1 MRCADP
7 NVADE
12 EGITPLHRYLLRP
25 SPRALAR
32 AARDVEIVRG
42 MVAHGAEA
50 TPLIASFLGAVSF
63 ENDTEIRAAMALT
76 AAR

>member
-1 MRCADP
+1 
-7 NVADE
+7 
-12 EGITPLHRYLLRP
+12 
-25 SPRALAR
+25 
-32 AARDVEIVRG
+32 VEIVRG